1 VQVNYLRFFTFLHG
15 SQCGERLFPATTFI
29 ATLVVAFLVSLVL
42 LGRRDRLDIA
52 SRRLTNA
59 IWC

>member
-15 SQCGERLFPATTFI
+15 SQCGERLFPAITFI

-42 LGRRDRLDIA
+42 LGHRDRLDIA
-52 SRRLTNA
+52 
-59 IWC
+59 